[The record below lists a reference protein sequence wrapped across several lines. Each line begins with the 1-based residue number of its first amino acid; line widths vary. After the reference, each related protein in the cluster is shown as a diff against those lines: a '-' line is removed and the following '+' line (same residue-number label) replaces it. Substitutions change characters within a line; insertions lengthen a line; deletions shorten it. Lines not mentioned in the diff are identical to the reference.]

1 MLRIITLSDLAEEI
15 TTLHQTGLPRGYST
29 GWPSIDELYTVAP
42 GFWTVIT
49 GIPSHGKSTWMD
61 CLMLNL
67 IRQGW
72 KFIVYSPENQPHALH
87 AAHLIEKFSERPF
100 RHGYYNALEPTD
112 IAEAVCTL
120 DGSIRLLAF
129 DGGAAFPSLNT
140 VMFTAHEIM
149 EEWTDGPIGIV
160 VDPWNELD
168 HAPIAGLSETQ
179 MINHELMLWRQWI
192 RDHGKQAH
200 GFIIAHPQKPQR
212 GKNGTLSDV
221 GLYDING
228 SAAWYNKSDVG
239 VIVRRKEEEFVTEVD
254 VEKCRFRHLGKKGS
268 AFLTFNPG
276 TGTYREADIRGG
288 SYREFNSSG
297 DPF

>member
-1 MLRIITLSDLAEEI
+1 MLQIISISDLAEEI
-15 TTLHQTGLPRGYST
+15 TTLHQQGLPRGYST
-29 GWPSIDELYTVAP
+29 GWLGMDEFYTVAP

-87 AAHLIEKFSERPF
+87 AAHLIEKYTERPF
-100 RHGYYNALEPTD
+100 RHGYHNALMPAD
-112 IAEAVCTL
+112 IAEAVSAL
-120 DGSIRLLAF
+120 DDSIRLLAF
-129 DGGAAFPSLNT
+129 DGGAAFPSMNT
-140 VMFTAHEIM
+140 IMFTSHEIL
-149 EEWTDGPIGIV
+149 EDWTDGPVGIV

-168 HAPIAGLSETQ
+168 HTPVAGLNETQ

-192 RDHGKQAH
+192 RDHGTQVH

-212 GKNGTLSDV
+212 GKNGTLNPV

-228 SAAWYNKSDVG
+228 SAAWYNKADVG
-239 VIVRRKEEEFVTEVD
+239 IIVRRTEDEFVTEID
-254 VEKCRFRHLGKKGS
+254 IEKCRFRHIGKKGS
-268 AFLTFNPG
+268 SFLTFNPG
-276 TGTYREADIRGG
+276 TCTYREADIRGG
-288 SYREFNSSG
+288 SYREFDQES